1 MAKVELTLEDIKAL
15 ILEVAE
21 KAGMHPQEVTLR
33 QLQAV
38 RDDISEWKLRQFG
51 GLSKIKKNFPYTH
64 KDLAAIRE
72 QDELRRYVA
81 KLERQL
87 GDSARF
93 EEELLETL
101 KTSVT
106 KIKPKIL
113 KIPKLESNGKRK
125 MTMELMLS
133 DIHYGK
139 LTESFNLEVCRER
152 MRKLTD
158 VFIREFKDNRKLYDV
173 ERIIV
178 ALIGDIIESYTMH
191 GLESARS
198 CEFGNSRQVQ
208 EAIESILN
216 DVLLPVAKLGVPIDV
231 PCVTGNHDR
240 TDTSKTF
247 HNPGEEHLTWIIYNS
262 LKALCEAHG
271 LENVTFHIPKDSYTT
286 LDIYGNTCLYE
297 HGDRVSSSLKNNFEK
312 VMNDRAKQ
320 LNTVIHFG
328 RFGHWHEYACWDRG
342 RIIVNESVCG
352 QDSFAKVLGYAS
364 SPGQTINYYI
374 ETETRPTCFYKSFP
388 VYLGD

>member
-1 MAKVELTLEDIKAL
+1 MTIVLFYGRVICKETIMAKINFTLEEIKEL

-21 KAGMHPQEVTLR
+21 NSGMHPQEVTLR
-33 QLQAV
+33 QIQAV
-38 RDDISEWKLRQFG
+38 APELTEWKLRQFG

-72 QDELRRYVA
+72 QDELRRYVS

-87 GDSARF
+87 GDSKRF
-93 EEELLETL
+93 QEELKQTLETA
-101 KTSVT
+101 VT
-106 KIKPKIL
+106 KIKPKTI
-113 KIPKLESNGKRK
+113 KIPKTESNGKRK

-139 LTESFNLEVCRER
+139 LTETFNLEICRNR

-158 VFIREFKDNRKLYDV
+158 IFIREFKDNRKLFDV
-173 ERIIV
+173 ERIII

-198 CEFGNSRQVQ
+198 CEFGNAMQVQ
-208 EAIESILN
+208 SAIESILN
-216 DVLLPVAKLGVPIDV
+216 DVLLPIAKLGVPVDV

-262 LKALCEAHG
+262 LRALCEAHG
-271 LENVTFHIPKDSYTT
+271 LENVKFIIPKDSYTV
-286 LDIYGNTCLYE
+286 LDIYGNNCLYE
-297 HGDRVSSSLKNNFEK
+297 HGDHVSEF
-312 VMNDRAKQ
+312 
-320 LNTVIHFG
+320 
-328 RFGHWHEYACWDRG
+328 
-342 RIIVNESVCG
+342 
-352 QDSFAKVLGYAS
+352 
-364 SPGQTINYYI
+364 
-374 ETETRPTCFYKSFP
+374 
-388 VYLGD
+388 